1 MIELNTEKINNK
13 CNNCNRNISKI
24 KFINCIKLYPKIE
37 NNVKGY
43 KSINKLTNIKYC
55 NIKYYSEIFELM
67 KEEELDIKN
76 LGEISDYWKKNNIDI
91 NEVNKTRMK
100 YKLSRCNELINIYGS
115 KLKHINISLNI
126 ISRLNDEKW
135 KIFLECLNTYFKIE
149 N

>member
-43 KSINKLTNIKYC
+43 KSINKLT